1 MEVPRT
7 SIERFKRSRRR
18 LCGLRSAFCVADV
31 NSLLQ
36 ALEWV
41 SVGADQILEEANMVR
56 GHARLPSNTIPQL
69 R

>member
-7 SIERFKRSRRR
+7 SVERFKRSRPDSVA
-18 LCGLRSAFCVADV
+18 SAALSA
-31 NSLLQ
+31 SLTLQ

-56 GHARLPSNTIPQL
+56 GHARLPNNTIPQL